1 MARMT
6 PRTLERIRAAA
17 EELAAQHLLSV
28 QRVEFVR
35 EAGAWYLRVTVHRPG
50 GVTLSDCENLHRPL
64 SRRLDQ
70 MDPIADPYFLEVCSP
85 GTSAG
90 SGSIEDAETDTRP
103 EGGTA

>member
-6 PRTLERIRAAA
+6 PQTLERIRAAA

-28 QRVEFVR
+28 ERVEFVR
-35 EAGAWYLRVTVHRPG
+35 EAGAWYLRVTVRRPG

-70 MDPIADPYFLEVCSP
+70 VHDGAPPLVPRAHSTP
-85 GTSAG
+85 
-90 SGSIEDAETDTRP
+90 
-103 EGGTA
+103 